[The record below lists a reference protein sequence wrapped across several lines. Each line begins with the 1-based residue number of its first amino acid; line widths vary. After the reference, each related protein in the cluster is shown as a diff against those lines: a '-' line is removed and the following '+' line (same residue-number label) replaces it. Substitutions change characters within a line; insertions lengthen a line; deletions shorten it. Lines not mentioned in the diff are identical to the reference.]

1 MSALAEIEFSARNG
15 LGAVSGVWNSQC
27 NTRRGAMR
35 NGTHWS
41 WPDSTDL
48 QGRAGA
54 LSIVAAARGRVGNGE
69 TVPARKHNVEEIVAI
84 LRQME
89 RLTGNGMSVSAAA
102 KTVGITDQ
110 TFYRW
115 RTRYGSMPED
125 EAKRLQVL
133 DEENTQ
139 LKRVL
144 AEKSQDVSMLQDLT
158 QGEILSAARRR
169 EAVDYLVERY
179 RISERRACRLVGQH
193 RSTQRY
199 STSDREDNGFTNGSP
214 TGHAGFNDENTRG
227 QAGSGPVPSQGWR
240 PSLVEVP
247 EEPWPTEGAEVR
259 RLGSMEGP
267 DDERRRPPGRAARI
281 PFLDHRIPCF
291 RRLRTSLVHDVVWLA
306 RDSETARLL
315 GADVLIF
322 GLQDLATTPRRL
334 VHLMREDDEDTA
346 RSAGT

>member
-1 MSALAEIEFSARNG
+1 M
-15 LGAVSGVWNSQC
+15 
-27 NTRRGAMR
+27 
-35 NGTHWS
+35 
-41 WPDSTDL
+41 
-48 QGRAGA
+48 
-54 LSIVAAARGRVGNGE
+54 
-69 TVPARKHNVEEIVAI
+69 PARKHNVEEIVAI
-84 LRQME
+84 LRQMD

-133 DEENTQ
+133 DEENTR

-144 AEKSQDVSMLQDLT
+144 AEQSQDVSMLQDLT

-199 STSDREDNGFTNGSP
+199 GTSDREDNGFAHESG
-214 TGHAGFNDENTRG
+214 TGHTGFDEEPMRAEAVPG
-227 QAGSGPVPSQGWR
+227 QPPSQGWR
-240 PSLVEVP
+240 PRLVEVP
-247 EEPWPTEGAEVR
+247 EEPWPTEGAEER
-259 RLGSMEGP
+259 RLGSMGP
-267 DDERRRPPGRAARI
+267 DDERRRPAGRAARI
-281 PFLDHRIPCF
+281 PFLDDRIPCF

-306 RDSETARLL
+306 RDSETARLV

-322 GLQDLATTPRRL
+322 GLRDLATTPRRL
-334 VHLMREDDEDTA
+334 VHLMHEDDEDTP
-346 RSAGT
+346 RSAGS

>member
-1 MSALAEIEFSARNG
+1 
-15 LGAVSGVWNSQC
+15 
-27 NTRRGAMR
+27 
-35 NGTHWS
+35 
-41 WPDSTDL
+41 
-48 QGRAGA
+48 
-54 LSIVAAARGRVGNGE
+54 
-69 TVPARKHNVEEIVAI
+69 
-84 LRQME
+84 
-89 RLTGNGMSVSAAA
+89 
-102 KTVGITDQ
+102 
-110 TFYRW
+110 
-115 RTRYGSMPED
+115 MPED

-133 DEENTQ
+133 DEENAQ
-139 LKRVL
+139 LKRVI
-144 AEKSQDVSMLQDLT
+144 AEQSQDVSMLQDLT

-169 EAVDYLVERY
+169 EAVDYLVDRY

-199 STSDREDNGFTNGSP
+199 GTSDREDNGFANGSP
-214 TGHAGFNDENTRG
+214 TGHAGFDDENTRG

-259 RLGSMEGP
+259 RLGSMEEP

-334 VHLMREDDEDTA
+334 VHLMPRGRRGHGALRRHLRTGSRSPGQDISSSHFGA
-346 RSAGT
+346 RAAVQPTLTTLALDQCSSAEGVAFLRRFCLVHAQCECSGVGGAAWPGCGSSRNCRRRRGDAWRGSLIQRAHGVTNRYATIGAASRQRVASTL